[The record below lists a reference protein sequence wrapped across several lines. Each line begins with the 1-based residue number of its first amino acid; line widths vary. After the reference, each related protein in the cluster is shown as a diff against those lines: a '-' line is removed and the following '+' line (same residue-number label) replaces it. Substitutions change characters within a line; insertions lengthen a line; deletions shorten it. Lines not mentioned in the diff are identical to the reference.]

1 MSGVDKLDGSG
12 PQTNY
17 PLEADATASSKPA
30 TSTTTTG
37 AASTAGDA
45 PPIAAASPGVAHAP
59 ALPPPA
65 PSALRSGGDM
75 GELMLLL
82 TKLRS
87 AEGQD
92 ALKGLSKDVRS
103 RVDKK
108 MAENLQHAKDMIKS
122 FHAMAKAKKAG
133 KFGKIFGWVGKAL
146 TVVAAVATAVL
157 IPPPAGVALAALM
170 IGGLALNQ
178 LMQIPAVQK
187 AMEKALGD
195 KGMEALM
202 IGIAALQVVSA
213 IAITVSTGGAGAAV
227 EAEEVAAESSEVAS
241 ELSANE
247 SASVAESANETSASE
262 SAGEQADGEQAGL
275 SKLKQG
281 MRHVRTASQI
291 AGAGSNI
298 AKDGADIAV
307 ASDEKDAQ
315 LARAE
320 ADKMIAEIA
329 KQAAYMKQTDELIQT
344 LIKRLEQMFSTCA
357 EAISTQHRGNQTL
370 AMNMGMTH
378 TNA

>member
-1 MSGVDKLDGSG
+1 
-12 PQTNY
+12 
-17 PLEADATASSKPA
+17 
-30 TSTTTTG
+30 
-37 AASTAGDA
+37 
-45 PPIAAASPGVAHAP
+45 
-59 ALPPPA
+59 
-65 PSALRSGGDM
+65 
-75 GELMLLL
+75 
-82 TKLRS
+82 
-87 AEGQD
+87 
-92 ALKGLSKDVRS
+92 
-103 RVDKK
+103 
-108 MAENLQHAKDMIKS
+108 MIKS

-262 SAGEQADGEQAGL
+262 SAGEQADGEQADGEQAGL